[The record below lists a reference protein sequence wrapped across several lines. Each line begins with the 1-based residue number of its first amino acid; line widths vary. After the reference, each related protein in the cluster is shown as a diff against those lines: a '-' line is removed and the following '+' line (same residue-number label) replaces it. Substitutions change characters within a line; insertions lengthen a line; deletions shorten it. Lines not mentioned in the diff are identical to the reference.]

1 MQCQNIWKNDLP
13 YIGVRRLQ
21 YVYIMRT
28 LFDDDQI
35 LKAYTQDII
44 EENTKENAKQT
55 AMKLIKTGKMSLV
68 EIADCVASLSIDE
81 LKKL

>member
-1 MQCQNIWKNDLP
+1 MLKEYLENREQEVVD
-13 YIGVRRLQ
+13 
-21 YVYIMRT
+21 IMMT

-55 AMKLIKTGKMSLV
+55 AMKLIKTGKMSLS
-68 EIADCVASLSIDE
+68 EIADCVPSLSIDE
-81 LKKL
+81 LKELEMKAMQPV